1 MPRTQIFLHS
11 SYLLYLS
18 VCSFIC
24 ICFHSDDHDFS
35 YDAGRYLRSVS
46 SEVAEETNQST
57 EVSAQVKHM
66 MSAEVDEVLHD

>member
-11 SYLLYLS
+11 SYLLYLF

-35 YDAGRYLRSVS
+35 PDAGRYLRSVS

-57 EVSAQVKHM
+57 KVSAQVKHM